1 LTGDRLRVLV
11 VEPYAEL
18 GGAEEWLLRL
28 LDATDELEPRAL
40 LLKEGPFRAEL
51 ERRGIPV
58 ELHAVGRN
66 PWNIPA
72 PVAWLARRLRA
83 DRPDVVLGNITKAQL
98 VAGPAAGIA
107 RVPSVWIKHDHGYD
121 RLLARPLG
129 RLSTRVIGT
138 VEEVVEPVG
147 RDDAV
152 VILPPRP
159 AREPAPRTEAR
170 AHLETLGVPLDD
182 APTLVMAT
190 RLVPFKGVDDAV
202 LALARPE
209 AEAWKLVVFGG
220 DDHAAPGETER
231 LRALARDAGVAERV
245 HFAGRVP
252 EIAHWLAAFDAL
264 AVLTKAGG
272 RRAPS
277 MEGFGMS
284 AFEAMRASVP
294 VVAVSGG
301 AVVRRLDGRA
311 GIGVPPGDPAAVA
324 AALGRLTDP
333 AARDS
338 AGAAA
343 REIVADHPTD
353 RDCARELVRVLR
365 DAAATRQRRAST
377 SS

>member
-1 LTGDRLRVLV
+1 MTAARLRVLV

-58 ELHAVGRN
+58 ELHSVGRN
-66 PWNIPA
+66 PWHIPG

-83 DRPDVVLGNITKAQL
+83 DPPDVVLGNITKAQL
-98 VAGPAAGIA
+98 VAGPAARIA
-107 RVPSVWIKHDHGYD
+107 GVPSVWVKHDHGYD
-121 RLLARPLG
+121 RLLARTLG
-129 RLSTRVIGT
+129 RLSTRVVGT

-152 VILPPRP
+152 VILPPGP
-159 AREPAPRTEAR
+159 ARAPASREEAR
-170 AHLETLGVPLDD
+170 AHLAELGVPLDD

-202 LALARPE
+202 TALARAR
-209 AEAWKLVVFGG
+209 AEGWKLVVAGG

-231 LRALARDAGVAERV
+231 LRGIARAAGVEERV
-245 HFAGRVP
+245 FFAGRIP
-252 EIAHWLAAFDAL
+252 EIGHWLAAFDAL

-284 AFEAMRASVP
+284 AFEAMLAGVP

-301 AVVRRLDGRA
+301 AVVRRLAGRA
-311 GIGVPPGDPAAVA
+311 GIGVPPGDPDAVA
-324 AALGRLTDP
+324 DALGRLAEP
-333 AARDS
+333 SARAA
-338 AGAAA
+338 AAEAA
-343 REIVADHPTD
+343 REIVAGHPTD

-365 DAAATRQRRAST
+365 EAAATRQRRAST